1 LERISC
7 PVEDGFAIGALVEM
21 KLHASPEFWSDIT
34 VNEIGDRP
42 PHFRAAYFY
51 NSGLLRLV
59 HHRLITKV

>member
-1 LERISC
+1 
-7 PVEDGFAIGALVEM
+7 M